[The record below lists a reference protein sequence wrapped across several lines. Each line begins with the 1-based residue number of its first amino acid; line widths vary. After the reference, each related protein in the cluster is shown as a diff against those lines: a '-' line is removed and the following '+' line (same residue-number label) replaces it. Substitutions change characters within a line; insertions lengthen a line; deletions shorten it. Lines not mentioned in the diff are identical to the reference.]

1 MGKEVLRS
9 NSKESFQNGK
19 ACGAHVRGTAGK
31 IRVDVRLTWIKAW
44 EAWKVGIHVR

>member
-9 NSKESFQNGK
+9 NSKESFHNGK

-31 IRVDVRLTWIKAW
+31 NVRLTWIKAW
-44 EAWKVGIHVR
+44 EIWKVGIHVR